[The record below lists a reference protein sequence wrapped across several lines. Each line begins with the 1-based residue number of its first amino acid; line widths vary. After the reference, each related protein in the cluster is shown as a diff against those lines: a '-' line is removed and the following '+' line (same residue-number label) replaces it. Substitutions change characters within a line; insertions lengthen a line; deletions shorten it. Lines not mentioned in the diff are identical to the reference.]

1 MTKHPCTTALTG
13 FLLLLTAACGSGTGN
28 GSKVL
33 PAEEYARAIATDS
46 TAVIIDVRTPEEY
59 AQGHLDGALLMN
71 VSEEDAFTEAADTLD
86 KSHTYY
92 IYCRSGR
99 RSSKAAIML
108 LERGLTVVDL
118 KGGYNAWTESGL
130 AHEAGTTVEEA
141 GAASE
146 ETDTATEEAHET
158 AR

>member
-1 MTKHPCTTALTG
+1 MG

-71 VSEEDAFTEAADTLD
+71 VSEENAFTEAADTLD
-86 KSHTYY
+86 KNHTYY

-99 RSSKAAIML
+99 RSIKAAIIL

-130 AHEAGTTVEEA
+130 AQEADTAGKETEASIEEA
-141 GAASE
+141 
-146 ETDTATEEAHET
+146 DTAIEEATET